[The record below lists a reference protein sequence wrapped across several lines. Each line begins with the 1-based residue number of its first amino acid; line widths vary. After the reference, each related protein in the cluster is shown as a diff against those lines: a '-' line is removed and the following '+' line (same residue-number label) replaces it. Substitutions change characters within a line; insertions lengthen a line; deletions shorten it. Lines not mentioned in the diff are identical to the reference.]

1 MNWHLLNP
9 LRWKKSFLMTLLGA
23 FVVIWFVFLDT
34 YSLLARWRLANE
46 KAELLRKTEQLQVET
61 DELDKKIKAL
71 QTDPQLLEKIARE
84 EYGMRKPSEKVYRI
98 KTED

>member
-9 LRWKKSFLMTLLGA
+9 LRWKKSFLMTLLGG

-46 KAELLRKTEQLQVET
+46 RTELIRKTEALKAETVEL
-61 DELDKKIKAL
+61 ENQIKDL

-84 EYGMRKPSEKVYRI
+84 EYGMRKPAEKVYRV
-98 KTED
+98 KTAD